1 MMMLDPEHWRWPP
14 DCDDLN
20 QFPSRAPDP
29 GVRAADVIKALRD
42 KHRRFHARGEHAI
55 LLVVQGVDTSGK
67 NSLLRHLARGL
78 DPAGFRVWPF
88 GPPSGT
94 ELEHDFLWR
103 VWPLLPAPGEV
114 VAFNRSY
121 YEAVLAERLWPVR
134 TPRVEPD
141 WAERRRAIN
150 AFERHL
156 VHSGTTMIKCWLHLS
171 EEEHRARLME
181 RLNDPRKQWKFEASD
196 LRNFRQR
203 GDYLALA
210 GKTLRETHTDEAPWY
225 LIPADDR
232 SRARTIVATLLGR
245 ALDVLAPSWPECDET
260 LLAEFRREL
269 EKPGGGQP

>member
-1 MMMLDPEHWRWPP
+1 MLDPEHWRWSP

-20 QFPSRAPDP
+20 QFPTRAPDP
-29 GVRAADVIKALRD
+29 GARAADVIKGLRE
-42 KHRRFHARGEHAI
+42 KHRRFHARGEQAI

-88 GPPSGT
+88 GPPT
-94 ELEHDFLWR
+94 RAELEHDFLWR
-103 VWPLLPAPGEV
+103 AWPLLPAPGEV

-156 VHSGTTMIKCWLHLS
+156 VHSGTTIIKCWLHLS
-171 EEEHRARLME
+171 EEEHRARLLE
-181 RLNDPRKQWKFEASD
+181 RLNDPRKQWKFDASD
-196 LRNFRQR
+196 LHNFRQR
-203 GDYLALA
+203 RDYLALA
-210 GKTLRETHTDEAPWY
+210 DETLRATHTDLAPWY

-232 SRARTIVATLLGR
+232 GRARALVAALLDR
-245 ALDVLAPSWPECDET
+245 TLDVLAPSWPQHDEA
-260 LLAEFRREL
+260 LLAEFRCEL
-269 EKPGGGQP
+269 DNSGGGSS

>member
-1 MMMLDPEHWRWPP
+1 MLDPEHWRWPP

-29 GVRAADVIKALRD
+29 GASAADVIKALRD
-42 KHRRFHARGEHAI
+42 KHRRFNARGEQAI
-55 LLVVQGVDTSGK
+55 LLVIQGVDASGK

-88 GPPSGT
+88 GPPAGA

-103 VWPLLPAPGEV
+103 AWSRLPAPGEV

-134 TPRVEPD
+134 APRVEPD

-156 VHSGTTMIKCWLHLS
+156 VSSGTTVIKCWLHLS
-171 EEEHRARLME
+171 ADEHRMRLIE
-181 RLNDPRKQWKFEASD
+181 RLNDPRKQWKFDASD

-203 GDYLALA
+203 EDYLALA
-210 GKTLRETHTDEAPWY
+210 GETLSQTHTESAPWY

-232 SRARTIVATLLGR
+232 GRARALVA
-245 ALDVLAPSWPECDET
+245 ALVGQRLDALAPSWPRCDEAV
-260 LLAEFRREL
+260 LAEFRREL
-269 EKPGGGQP
+269 EQAGGGQA